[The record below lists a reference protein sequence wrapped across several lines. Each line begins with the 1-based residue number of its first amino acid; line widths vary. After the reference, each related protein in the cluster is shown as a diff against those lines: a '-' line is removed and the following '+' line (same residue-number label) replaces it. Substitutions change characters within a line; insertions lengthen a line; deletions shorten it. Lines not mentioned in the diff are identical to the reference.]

1 MNSLF
6 GRRTLY
12 TDEDV
17 ITDDNVINVVKT
29 AFNRHLMNSAEIAYL
44 DAYYR
49 GDQPILNK
57 TKEFRQEIN
66 NKVVENR
73 AYEIVTF
80 KVGYQVGKPIKYV
93 SRKNDDKTSEQ
104 IQTLNDYMLSENKH
118 TQDTKL
124 VEWEFIGGTGY
135 RLVLP
140 NVRRTDGEAPF
151 KVYVLDPR
159 YTFVVYRSG
168 FKNEPKLGVTYYA
181 KQDGTIVF
189 DAYSE
194 NRYWHFENSSEFPM
208 TSTGHIYGG
217 IPIIEYYANRSKLGA
232 FEIVIPILNA
242 INNVS
247 SDRLDSIKQFVE
259 AILFI
264 KGFHLDEEQQKQLKE
279 LGGLFGPADGDAK
292 YLTAEL
298 NQMQTQ
304 TLVDYMDQT
313 VRIICAMPNRNG
325 GSSTSDTGTAVIY
338 RDGWSDAETYAEN
351 TESYFQESE
360 KNFLKLCTGMMN
372 ILDRTDLSYPD
383 VETVFTRRNY
393 ANDQTKINNLVT
405 MLNCDKI
412 HPRIAWQL
420 SGAVADPENAYK
432 ISQEYYESRQ
442 QQMMDALMRQ
452 SEEDSDEDEEATE
465 EKSSV

>member
-12 TDEDV
+12 TDEDY
-17 ITDDNVINVVKT
+17 IDDSNVIGIVKT
-29 AFNRHLMNSAEIAYL
+29 AFARHLINSAEIAYL

-49 GDQPILNK
+49 GDQPILSK
-57 TKEFRQEIN
+57 TKEFRTEIN

-73 AYEIVTF
+73 AFEIVTF
-80 KVGYQVGKPIKYV
+80 KVGYLVGKPIKYV

-104 IQTLNDYMLSENKH
+104 IQMLNEYMLSEDKH
-118 TQDTKL
+118 TMDTEL
-124 VEWEFIGGTGY
+124 VEWMTIGGTAY

-140 NVRRTDGEAPF
+140 NVNRADGESPF
-151 KVYVLDPR
+151 NVYVLDPR
-159 YTFVVYRSG
+159 YTFVIYRSG
-168 FKNEPKLGVTYYA
+168 FKNEPRLGVTYYA

-189 DAYSE
+189 DVYSA
-194 NRYWHFENSSEFPM
+194 NRYWHFEDRSDAPI
-208 TSTGHIYGG
+208 TSTYHIYGD
-217 IPIIEYYANRSKLGA
+217 IPIVEYHANKSKLGA
-232 FEIVIPILNA
+232 FEIVIPMLDA

-264 KGFHLDEEQQKQLKE
+264 KGFQLDDEQQRQLKE
-279 LGGLFGPADGDAK
+279 LGGLFGPNDGDAK

-338 RDGWSDAETYAEN
+338 RDGWSDAETFAEN
-351 TESYFQESE
+351 TESYFQASE
-360 KNFLKLCTGMMN
+360 KRFLKLALSMMN
-372 ILDRTDLSYPD
+372 IVDRSNLEYTQVD
-383 VETVFTRRNY
+383 TVFTRRNY

-405 MLNCDKI
+405 MLNCDRI

-432 ISQEYYESRQ
+432 ISQEYYESNQ
-442 QQMMDALMRQ
+442 KQIMDTLMKQ
-452 SEEDSDEDEEATE
+452 SEDGVDEDEEAN
-465 EKSSV
+465 EKDSV